1 MEILN
6 KNQMKIIKLRNI
18 ISEMENNNNNVQ
30 ASTRLDTAEE
40 RTSELKTMLIKITQT
55 TREIKKG
62 FKRVTCRITL
72 SSL

>member
-6 KNQMKIIKLRNI
+6 KNQVKIIKLRNI

-40 RTSELKTMLIKITQT
+40 RTSELKTMSIKITQ
-55 TREIKKG
+55 
-62 FKRVTCRITL
+62 
-72 SSL
+72 